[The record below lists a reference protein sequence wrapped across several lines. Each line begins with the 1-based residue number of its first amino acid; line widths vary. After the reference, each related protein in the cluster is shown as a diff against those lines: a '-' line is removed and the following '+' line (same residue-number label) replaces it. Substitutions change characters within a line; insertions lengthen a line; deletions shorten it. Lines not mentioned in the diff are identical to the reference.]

1 MKKKHLFLELKYK
14 IKMAVPKK
22 RSTKSKRNNRRMH
35 QFIKNPPLTTC
46 SNCGQKV
53 RRHHMCKNCGYYK
66 GEQVVDVM
74 AELTEKQEKE
84 KKEEIEKGRKEGPL
98 NMENLSK

>member
-1 MKKKHLFLELKYK
+1 
-14 IKMAVPKK
+14 MAVPKS

-35 QFIKNPPLTTC
+35 QFLENPPLTDCQTC
-46 SNCGQKV
+46 GEKV
-53 RRHHMCKNCGYYK
+53 RRHHMCKNCGHYK

-74 AELTEKQEKE
+74 EELTEKEE
-84 KKEEIEKGRKEGPL
+84 KKKKQEMEEKKTEGPL